1 MTSAADQFPTHAYFN
16 PLVQPPFS
24 PDGYFHNYPSYQTAP
39 PPSPPEGIPQIMNP
53 LSAQPVDEVDQ
64 PLIDYQVSFPL
75 AREFHKSTFYF
86 RQINLHKSSN

>member
-24 PDGYFHNYPSYQTAP
+24 PDGYFHNYPPYQTAP
-39 PPSPPEGIPQIMNP
+39 PPSSPEGIPQIMNP

-64 PLIDYQVSFPL
+64 PLIDYQVSFHTKVP
-75 AREFHKSTFYF
+75 
-86 RQINLHKSSN
+86 QIHLLF

>member
-1 MTSAADQFPTHAYFN
+1 MPFGLGRTHQSFPFPIMTSAADQFPTHAYFN

-64 PLIDYQVSFPL
+64 PLIDYQVSFL
-75 AREFHKSTFYF
+75 
-86 RQINLHKSSN
+86 